1 MIYLDN
7 NATTAL
13 DPRVAEA
20 MLSVWTSGP
29 LNPSSQHAAGRRAR
43 TLLDD
48 AVSELGKLLGT
59 HCDQP
64 GGPQLILTSGGTEAN
79 NVALTGIGDRRAPLV
94 VSQIEHASVLEV
106 AKAAEAAGRRVEWI
120 PVDAA
125 GVISLESLQ
134 RVLHRYDGGSDGF
147 PRPALVSLMAA
158 NNETGVLQPISA
170 AASQC
175 RAAGVPL
182 HVDAT
187 QIVGKLPFSFDELA
201 VDALTFAAHKFHGPA
216 GIGGLLLRESVP
228 FRSPWQGGAQQLG
241 QRPGTEAV
249 ALAVGAVTALRLA
262 LQSQPTAAQDPHGSW
277 SDLIRRLRDRFESQ
291 LTEQLPDLVIHGCQ
305 AERLPGT
312 SCIGFPG
319 TNRQSMLMAL
329 DFAGIACSSGSACAS
344 GSSQPSYV
352 LEAMAVADDLVDASL
367 RFGLS
372 RFSTEQEVDQAA
384 DVIVKA
390 CKDLRKR

>member
-13 DPRVAEA
+13 DPRVAET
-20 MLSVWTSGP
+20 MLSVWRSGP
-29 LNPSSQHAAGRRAR
+29 LNPSSQHAAGRKAR
-43 TLLDD
+43 VLLDD
-48 AVSELGKLLGT
+48 AVSELGRLLGT
-59 HCDQP
+59 RCDQP
-64 GGPQLILTSGGTEAN
+64 NGPQLILTSGGTEAN
-79 NVALTGIGDRRAPLV
+79 NIALTGIGDPHAPLI

-106 AKAAEAAGRRVEWI
+106 AKAAEKTGRRVDWI
-120 PVDAA
+120 PVDAS
-125 GVISLESLQ
+125 GVISLPTLERILQ
-134 RVLHRYDGGSDGF
+134 GDEHLAAGS

-158 NNETGVLQPISA
+158 NNETGVLQPIAA
-170 AASQC
+170 AASLC

-187 QIVGKLPFSFDELA
+187 QIVGKLPFSFDQLA
-201 VDALTFAAHKFHGPA
+201 LDAITFAAHKFHGPA
-216 GIGGLLLRESVP
+216 GIGGLLLRESVA
-228 FRSPWQGGAQQLG
+228 FRPAWQGGAQQLG

-249 ALAVGAVTALRLA
+249 ALAAGAAAALRLA
-262 LQSQPTAAQDPHGSW
+262 LQTVDATTLDPISEPNA
-277 SDLIRRLRDRFESQ
+277 SMRRLRDRFESH
-291 LTEQLPDLVIHGCQ
+291 LLEQIPELVIHGRQ
-305 AERLPGT
+305 TERLPGT

-352 LEAMAVADDLVDASL
+352 LQAMAVADELVDASL

-372 RFSTEQEVDQAA
+372 RFSTEEDI
-384 DVIVKA
+384 DRSTSVIVKA
-390 CKDLRKR
+390 YKHLRKD